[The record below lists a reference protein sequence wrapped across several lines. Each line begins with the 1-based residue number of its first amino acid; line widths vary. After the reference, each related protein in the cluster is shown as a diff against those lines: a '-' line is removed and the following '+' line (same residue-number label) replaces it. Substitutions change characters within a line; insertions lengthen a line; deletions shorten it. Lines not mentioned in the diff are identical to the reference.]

1 MLDVTHTTTALL
13 NGLNADDGDAA
24 WALLDGRYRPIITG
38 LAHRLGLSDQDA
50 QDVSQETMLRVLSE
64 YRDGRYDRNR
74 GRMRS
79 WILAIAR
86 TKIADAHRKRGVRK
100 EYRGESALVTMP
112 TEAELE
118 DLWSTE
124 RRQVILREALRELQ
138 SRSKMADRTIR
149 AFEMIVFHRRS
160 VTDIASELEMTEN
173 DVYLA
178 KSRVTAKLR
187 DAVQTLEAAFDEDGL

>member
-24 WALLDGRYRPIITG
+24 WELLDRRYRPIITG
-38 LAHRLGLSDQDA
+38 LARRLGLSDQDA

-64 YRDGRYDRNR
+64 YRSGKYDRDR

-86 TKIADAHRKRGVRK
+86 TKIADMHRKRGVRK

-112 TEAELE
+112 TEAELD
-118 DLWSTE
+118 DLWSNE
-124 RRQVILREALRELQ
+124 RRQVILREALIELQ
-138 SRSKMADRTIR
+138 STSKMADRTIR
-149 AFEMIVFHRRS
+149 AFEMLVFHHRP
-160 VTDIASELEMTEN
+160 VTDIAAELNMTEN
-173 DVYLA
+173 DIYLA
-178 KSRVTAKLR
+178 KSRVAAKLR
-187 DAVQTLEAAFDEDGL
+187 DTVQTLEAAFDEDGL